1 VSETQDRRHDVLQE
15 ALRLGSGFRDEDRP
29 WVLEALSALGPHL
42 ARWNPDEVSVEV
54 AVKDRDGK
62 EQHVT
67 LRVALP
73 GFPPLVAG
81 ATDRHL
87 ERALAEAKR
96 EVIRQIDDEKSV
108 REPKSNRH
116 LRRKTT

>member
-1 VSETQDRRHDVLQE
+1 VSETEDRRHDLLQDV
-15 ALRLGSGFRDEDRP
+15 LRLGAGFREGDEP
-29 WVLEALSALGPHL
+29 WVLAALSALGPRL

-67 LRVALP
+67 LRVDIP

-81 ATDRHL
+81 ATDRNL
-87 ERALAEAKR
+87 EHALAEAKR

-116 LRRKTT
+116 LRKKTT